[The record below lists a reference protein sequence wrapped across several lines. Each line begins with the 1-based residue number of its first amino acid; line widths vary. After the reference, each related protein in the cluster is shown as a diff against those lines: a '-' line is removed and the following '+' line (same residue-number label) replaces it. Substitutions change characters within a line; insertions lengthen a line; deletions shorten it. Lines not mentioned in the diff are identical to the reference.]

1 VIGDRVSPNV
11 FTLNVGVKRT
21 FEVRKLKSGSLLKR
35 ARNKGVVVIGSVK
48 LKTSSNLLDSAK
60 CGNSLGGSLGLS
72 KDWEKDRCQNGD
84 DGDDNKKFDE
94 GEPLSAESAS
104 RHGFDLMPR
113 LLFAEPLGFVSLY
126 VEVLRTKP
134 WFFHFRLYE
143 GGICHFAASDLLV
156 QAEASSIQN

>member
-1 VIGDRVSPNV
+1 MSWLTPICLVDQRQNIIIVNLVHDDAKRNV
-11 FTLNVGVKRT
+11 
-21 FEVRKLKSGSLLKR
+21 
-35 ARNKGVVVIGSVK
+35 
-48 LKTSSNLLDSAK
+48 LDVAQLTCPL
-60 CGNSLGGSLGLS
+60 CGGFCLS

-143 GGICHFAASDLLV
+143 GGICHFVASDLLV
-156 QAEASSIQN
+156 QAGASSIQN